1 MHVVASG
8 EPRISLASAVATL
21 TAVRKAV
28 GDAPVLGTDFHHQYT
43 PAEVASALQKMP
55 PGTLDW
61 LEEGIRDESI
71 EAYEVLR
78 TLTPVPFAIGE
89 EFASKWQFLPFIE
102 KGLTNFA
109 RVDICNV
116 GVSHHQQQPHQLS
129 LTGGAGRASP
139 RR

>member
-1 MHVVASG
+1 
-8 EPRISLASAVATL
+8 
-21 TAVRKAV
+21 
-28 GDAPVLGTDFHHQYT
+28 
-43 PAEVASALQKMP
+43 MP

-61 LEEGIRDESI
+61 LEEGIRDKSI

-116 GVSHHQQQPHQLS
+116 GVSL
-129 LTGGAGRASP
+129 ASVIISSN
-139 RR
+139 RIS